1 MVHPVQYRRALWA
14 ILDRIDH
21 EDATQKQTANLQVLV
36 ETIRCYRPVPQT
48 LIQIVE
54 VFGQNHIPHPDLI
67 RKANSDLNCWLE
79 ALGLSRVDAFS
90 TEPDPFDAVGTTDHY
105 EVADVPASENVAVP
119 LSPLPKMWNE
129 RVSAIRERLLSDAG
143 PRPPFSRWILPQPKW
158 TSRWIDSL
166 AVVATD
172 DDDSTTRFILIPS
185 EDAAQSSEAEGCWL
199 KRVQTAE
206 ILQRGT
212 TPSQIARVS
221 VERDDDVPCG
231 IALLRSDFVR
241 RTLADR
247 VRGDNGMSPRECVD
261 LGISLCSILGSLNA
275 RGIHV
280 LDLSPEWI
288 AFDWSEGQRFTQLLD
303 PTAVIPGRGLL
314 PEWRGTEFGLAEA
327 SELGQPESSQVFLIG
342 SLVLALVCETVDDFL
357 TADFPDG
364 RSATFAC
371 LSGVRYLAD
380 SHAGSISAPLV
391 ADLARKAAQFGDRM
405 DANAVVESLRW
416 SVAERRD
423 ERYGSLLSFAATL
436 RKAMD

>member
-14 ILDRIDH
+14 ILDRIDN
-21 EDATQKQTANLQVLV
+21 EEATQKQTANLQGLV
-36 ETIRCYRPVPQT
+36 EAIRCYRPVPQT

-54 VFGQNHIPHPDLI
+54 VFGQNHIPDPDLI

-79 ALGLSRVDAFS
+79 ELGLPRVEDFPAD
-90 TEPDPFDAVGTTDHY
+90 PDPFDALGRTGHS
-105 EVADVPASENVAVP
+105 EEADVPAPEEVAVP
-119 LSPLPKMWNE
+119 LPSLPKMWTE

-143 PRPPFSRWILPQPKW
+143 PRPPFSRWMLPQPKW
-158 TSRWIDSL
+158 TSQWIDSF

-172 DDDSTTRFILIPS
+172 DNDPNGRFILIPS
-185 EDAAQSSEAEGCWL
+185 DDAAQSSEAEGCWL

-206 ILQRGT
+206 NLQRGT
-212 TPSQIARVS
+212 TPSQIVRVS
-221 VERDDDVPCG
+221 VEREDEIPCG
-231 IALLRSDFVR
+231 ITLLRSEFAR
-241 RTLADR
+241 RTVADR
-247 VRGDNGMSPRECVD
+247 VRSDNGMSPRECVD
-261 LGISLCSILGSLNA
+261 LGISLCGILGSLNA

-314 PEWRGTEFGLAEA
+314 PEWRGAELGLAEA

-342 SLVLALVCETVDDFL
+342 SLVLALLCEAVDDFL

-371 LSGVRYLAD
+371 LSGARHLAD
-380 SHAGSISAPLV
+380 SHASSISAPLV
-391 ADLARKAAQFGDRM
+391 ADLTRKAAQVGDRM
-405 DANAVVESLRW
+405 DSNAVVESLRW

-423 ERYGSLLSFAATL
+423 ERFDSLLSFAATL

>member
-21 EDATQKQTANLQVLV
+21 EEAMQKQTANLQCLLD
-36 ETIRCYRPVPQT
+36 TIRCYQPVPQP
-48 LIQIVE
+48 LVQIVE
-54 VFGQNHIPHPDLI
+54 NFALSRVPDPALI
-67 RKANSDLNCWLE
+67 SDASSNLNSLLDE
-79 ALGLSRVDAFS
+79 LGLSRVEDFPAES
-90 TEPDPFDAVGTTDHY
+90 DPFDAVGPTDHY
-105 EVADVPASENVAVP
+105 EVADVPAPEDVAVP
-119 LSPLPKMWNE
+119 LPPLPKMWNE
-129 RVSAIRERLLSDAG
+129 RVSAIRERLLSDAV

-158 TSRWIDSL
+158 TSRWIDSF
-166 AVVATD
+166 AVVAAD
-172 DDDSTTRFILIPS
+172 DNDSNVRFILIPS
-185 EDAAQSSEAEGCWL
+185 DDAAQSSEAEDCWR

-212 TPSQIARVS
+212 TPSQIVRVS

-231 IALLRSDFVR
+231 ITLLRSEFAQ
-241 RTLADR
+241 RTVADR
-247 VRGDNGMSPRECVD
+247 VRSDNGMSPRECVD
-261 LGISLCSILGSLNA
+261 LGISLCGILGSLNA
-275 RGIHV
+275 RGFHV

-314 PEWRGTEFGLAEA
+314 PEWRGAELGLAEA
-327 SELGQPESSQVFLIG
+327 SELGQPEPSQVFLIG
-342 SLVLALVCETVDDFL
+342 SLVLALLCEAVDDFL

-371 LSGVRYLAD
+371 LSGARHLAD
-380 SHAGSISAPLV
+380 SHASSISAPLV
-391 ADLARKAAQFGDRM
+391 ADLTRKAAQFGDKM
-405 DANAVVESLRW
+405 DSNAVVESLRW

-423 ERYGSLLSFAATL
+423 ERFDSLLSFAATL